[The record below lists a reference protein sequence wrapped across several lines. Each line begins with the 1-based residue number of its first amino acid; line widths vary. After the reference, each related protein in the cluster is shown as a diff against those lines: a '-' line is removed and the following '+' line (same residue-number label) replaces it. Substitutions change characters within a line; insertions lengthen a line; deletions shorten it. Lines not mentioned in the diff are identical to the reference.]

1 MVTGWVGEASGL
13 HEMDMA
19 RAGSFREI
27 IALCLPF
34 VAAHR
39 QPINSTTTQINY

>member
-34 VAAHR
+34 VADTGSQSIQ
-39 QPINSTTTQINY
+39 QPRK